1 MFNHAMQSF
10 RAKTNDPVLYIDIET
25 EGDKSYEICSHFL
38 EEFAHDDD
46 EDIRALSDYITYGK
60 DGEGVV
66 NQRLLGILA
75 TLCNRYRK
83 GIPSAINNRSYC
95 NSSITAFERA
105 ESYLMQ

>member
-1 MFNHAMQSF
+1 MFSHALHSF
-10 RAKTNDPVLYIDIET
+10 RAKNNDSILYIDIET
-25 EGDKSYEICSHFL
+25 EGDKSYEVCSQFL

-46 EDIRALSDYITYGK
+46 EDIRALNDYITYGK
-60 DGEGVV
+60 DGEGIV

-75 TLCNRYRK
+75 MLCTRYTKR
-83 GIPSAINNRSYC
+83 IHSVSNNRSYC